1 MCYAPL
7 AAVALHRI
15 SCGDVRAFRAF
26 PLVPL
31 PVAGLHLGA
40 LSALA
45 VAQPLFD
52 LISKNPDFL
61 AARALIGW
69 QVVSLGLALVLV
81 PPLLALGVEALSG
94 LVSRALR
101 VVVHLFFVAL
111 FVALIAM
118 QALNDFAP
126 RAGSA
131 LLIAVAAIL
140 GTASATGYARTNG
153 LRSFVTVLSPAPA
166 IFLAI
171 FLFFSP
177 VSDLTFASGSADTAD
192 VSSSV
197 PVVMVVFDEVS
208 TISFEDSRERID
220 PVLYPNLAALARDGT
235 WFRYATAPTDM
246 TGTATPTILTGKIAK
261 RHHPPILSNY
271 PRNLFTLLG
280 RSYRMKVSQ
289 EATDLCPR
297 DLCEDASGESAAAR
311 DRALASDLG
320 LVYLHVIA
328 PEGIEQDLPSVSDTL
343 GNFGSD
349 TGTTKAE
356 GSPGH
361 TGHEEVLHELGGGR
375 PTRFENFVRSIDRT
389 ARPTL
394 YYKHSLLP
402 HVPFQYFPDGH
413 RYRTEPHDAIP
424 GLVEAPSWDNDYLLQ
439 QAYQRH
445 LLQAGFADRLLGT
458 LLRRLHE
465 KHLYERALI
474 VVTADNGE
482 SFLTHTNRHLATPA
496 TVEDIADTPLFIKRP
511 FEHSGHVS
519 DRHVRTEDIL
529 PTIAD
534 VLGVH
539 MPWRVD
545 GVSVFDRSA
554 SIPSNVEVYQRSGRK
569 LTLTLRE
576 FKRRIRASLRRKTT
590 LFGSN
595 GRPPGLFGI
604 GPNAGLIGRTIRDQP
619 RGAANAVINGAGD
632 YSSVHLSSDFLPA
645 QLTGTIHAPDRA
657 RTLDLAV
664 ALNGRIVA
672 VGQSF
677 TLAGND
683 VENFSIM
690 LPESAFR
697 EGRNSVELLS
707 VTANGG
713 ALRLASLA
721 HAG

>member
-1 MCYAPL
+1 
-7 AAVALHRI
+7 
-15 SCGDVRAFRAF
+15 
-26 PLVPL
+26 VPL
-31 PVAGLHLGA
+31 SLAGLHLGA

-61 AARALIGW
+61 VARALIGW
-69 QVVSLGLALVLV
+69 QVVGLGLVLVLV
-81 PPLLALGVEALSG
+81 PPVLALGVEALVG
-94 LVSRALR
+94 LASRPLR
-101 VVVHLFFVAL
+101 AVVHLLFVAL
-111 FVALIAM
+111 FVALFAI
-118 QALNDFAP
+118 QALKDIAP
-126 RAGSA
+126 DASSGV
-131 LLIAVAAIL
+131 LILIASSIGVVAAIAY
-140 GTASATGYARTNG
+140 GRASG
-153 LRSFVTVLSPAPA
+153 LRSFVTVLSPVPA
-166 IFLAI
+166 VFLAI

-177 VSDLTFASGSADTAD
+177 VSDLTFASGTAQTAN
-192 VSSSV
+192 VSSHV

-208 TISFEDSRERID
+208 TIAFEDRKERID
-220 PVLYPNLAALARDGT
+220 PVLYPNLAALAKDAT

-246 TGTATPTILTGKIAK
+246 TGTATPTILTGSVAE
-261 RHHPPILSNY
+261 RYHPPILSSY
-271 PRNLFTLLG
+271 PHNLFTLLG
-280 RSYRMKVSQ
+280 GRYRMKVSQ

-328 PEGIEQDLPSVSDTL
+328 PGGIERGLPSVSDTL
-343 GNFGSD
+343 GNFGAD
-349 TGTTKAE
+349 TGTANTP

-361 TGHEEVLHELGGGR
+361 TGHVEVLHELGGGR
-375 PTRFENFVRSIDRT
+375 PARFESFVGSIDRT
-389 ARPTL
+389 SRPTL

-413 RYRTEPHDAIP
+413 RYRKEPHDVIP
-424 GLVEAPSWDNDYLLQ
+424 GLVDAPSWDNDYLLQ

-465 KHLYERALI
+465 KNLYDRALI

-482 SFLTHTNRHLATPA
+482 SFLHRGANRHLATPG

-511 FEHSGHVS
+511 FEHSGRIS

-534 VLGVH
+534 VLGIH

-545 GVSVFDRSA
+545 GESVFDRSA
-554 SIPSNVEVYQRSGRK
+554 QIPSTVDVYMRSGRR
-569 LTLTLRE
+569 LTLAMPD
-576 FKRRIRASLRRKTT
+576 FKRRIRASLERKIS
-590 LFGSN
+590 LFGEH
-595 GRPPGLFGI
+595 GEPPGLFGI
-604 GPNAGLIGRTIRDQP
+604 GPHPELIGRTVTSIP
-619 RGAANAVINGAGD
+619 PAAFSADIDDAAA
-632 YSSVHLSSDFLPA
+632 YSSVKLRSDFLPA
-645 QLTGTIHAPDRA
+645 QLTGTIHDPGPSHAH
-657 RTLDLAV
+657 DLAA

-677 TLAGND
+677 RLAGSD
-683 VENFSIM
+683 AEHFSIM

-697 EGRNSVELLS
+697 EGPNSVELLS
-707 VTANGG
+707 VTDDGG
-713 ALRLASLA
+713 SLRLVAR
-721 HAG
+721 H

>member
-1 MCYAPL
+1 VVPL
-7 AAVALHRI
+7 ATAA
-15 SCGDVRAFRAF
+15 
-26 PLVPL
+26 
-31 PVAGLHLGA
+31 LHLGA

-45 VAQPLFD
+45 IAQPLFD
-52 LISKNPDFL
+52 LISKNPDLL

-69 QVVSLGLALVLV
+69 QVVALGLVLVLV
-81 PPLLALGVEALSG
+81 PPLVALGVEALAG
-94 LVSRALR
+94 LASRPLRALL
-101 VVVHLFFVAL
+101 HLL
-111 FVALIAM
+111 FVALLVALIAI
-118 QALNDFAP
+118 QALKDIAP
-126 RAGSA
+126 SAGTA
-131 LLIAVAAIL
+131 VLIVAAAIL
-140 GTASATGYARTNG
+140 GLVAAAGYARASG
-153 LRSFVTVLSPAPA
+153 LRFFVTVLSPAPA

-177 VSDLTFASGSADTAD
+177 VSDLTFASGSAETAN
-192 VSSSV
+192 VSSRV

-208 TISFEDSRERID
+208 TIAFEDARERID

-246 TGTATPTILTGKIAK
+246 TGTATPTILTGTVAK
-261 RHHPPILSNY
+261 RHHPPILSSY

-280 RSYRMKVSQ
+280 RHYRMKVSQ

-328 PEGIEQDLPSVSDTL
+328 PEGIERNLPSVSDTL
-343 GNFGSD
+343 GNFGAD
-349 TGTTKAE
+349 TGTTTAE

-361 TGHEEVLHELGGGR
+361 TGHREVLHELSGGR
-375 PTRFENFVRSIDRT
+375 PARFENFVRSVDRT

-413 RYRTEPHDAIP
+413 RYRTQPHEMLP
-424 GLVEAPSWDNDYLLQ
+424 GLVDAPSWGNGYLLR

-465 KHLYERALI
+465 KRLYDRALI

-482 SFLTHTNRHLATPA
+482 SFLHHASRHLATPE

-511 FEHSGHVS
+511 FQHSGRIS

-534 VLGVH
+534 VLGIR

-545 GVSVFDRSA
+545 GASIFDRSA
-554 SIPSNVEVYQRSGRK
+554 HIPSNVEVYERSGRK
-569 LTLTLRE
+569 LSLSLPE
-576 FKRRIRASLRRKTT
+576 FKRRIRASLERKIH

-595 GRPPGLFGI
+595 GRPPGLFRI
-604 GPNAGLIGRTIRDQP
+604 GPHPELIGRPVAGLP
-619 RGAANAVINGAGD
+619 RAPVRADINEPDTYA
-632 YSSVHLSSDFLPA
+632 SVHLRSDFLPA
-645 QLTGTIHAPDRA
+645 HLTGTIHRRGGPRV
-657 RTLDLAV
+657 LDLAA

-677 TLAGND
+677 RLGGNKD
-683 VENFSIM
+683 ENFSIL
-690 LPESAFR
+690 LPEGAFR
-697 EGRNSVELLS
+697 EGANRVQLLS
-707 VTANGG
+707 VTDEGG
-713 ALRLASLA
+713 ALRLASI
-721 HAG
+721 AGAG

>member
-1 MCYAPL
+1 VP
-7 AAVALHRI
+7 
-15 SCGDVRAFRAF
+15 AFRA
-26 PLVPL
+26 PSVVPL
-31 PVAGLHLGA
+31 SKAALHLGA

-45 VAQPLFD
+45 IAQPLFD

-61 AARALIGW
+61 AARRLIGW
-69 QVVSLGLALVLV
+69 EVAALGVVLVLL
-81 PPLLALGVEALSG
+81 PPLLAVGLEALAG
-94 LVSRALR
+94 LASRTLR
-101 VVVHLFFVAL
+101 AIIHLLFVGL
-111 FVALIAM
+111 LVALIVI
-118 QALNDFAP
+118 QGLKDVAP
-126 RAGSA
+126 SAGSA
-131 LLIAVAAIL
+131 GLIAAAAIL
-140 GTASATGYARTNG
+140 GLAAAAGYARASG

-166 IFLAI
+166 VFLAI

-177 VSDLTFASGSADTAD
+177 VSELTFASGSAETAN
-192 VSSSV
+192 VSSRV

-208 TISFEDSRERID
+208 TIAFEDARERID

-246 TGTATPTILTGKIAK
+246 TGTATPTILTGTVAK
-261 RHHPPILSNY
+261 RHHPPILSSY

-280 RSYRMKVSQ
+280 RQYRMKVSQ

-328 PEGIEQDLPSVSDTL
+328 PGGIERDLPSVSDTVA
-343 GNFGSD
+343 GFGAD
-349 TGTTKAE
+349 TGTTTAE
-356 GSPGH
+356 GSSGH
-361 TGHEEVLHELGGGR
+361 TGHREVLHELSGGR
-375 PTRFENFVRSIDRT
+375 PARFENFVRSIDRT

-413 RYRTEPHDAIP
+413 RYRAQPHEVLP
-424 GLVEAPSWDNDYLLQ
+424 GLVDAPSWDNDYLLQ

-465 KHLYERALI
+465 KRLYDRALI

-482 SFLTHTNRHLATPA
+482 SFLHHASRHLATPA

-511 FEHSGHVS
+511 FQHSGRIS

-534 VLGVH
+534 MLGIR
-539 MPWRVD
+539 MPWPVD
-545 GVSVFDRSA
+545 GASIFDRSA
-554 SIPSNVEVYQRSGRK
+554 RIPSNIEVYQRSGRK
-569 LTLTLRE
+569 LTLSLPE
-576 FKRRIRASLRRKTT
+576 FKRRIRASLERKIR

-595 GRPPGLFGI
+595 GRPPGLFAI
-604 GPNAGLIGRTIRDQP
+604 GPHPELIGRTDAGLP
-619 RGAANAVINGAGD
+619 RAPVGAEINAAD
-632 YSSVHLSSDFLPA
+632 AYSSVHLRSDFLPA
-645 QLTGTIHAPDRA
+645 HLTGTIDSAGRPGQR
-657 RTLDLAV
+657 DLAV

-672 VGQSF
+672 VGKTF
-677 TLAGND
+677 TLAGD
-683 VENFSIM
+683 HSENFSIL

-697 EGRNSVELLS
+697 EGANRVELLS
-707 VTANGG
+707 VTDQGG
-713 ALRLASLA
+713 ALRLATIA
-721 HAG
+721 RAG

>member
-1 MCYAPL
+1 
-7 AAVALHRI
+7 
-15 SCGDVRAFRAF
+15 VRAFRA
-26 PLVPL
+26 PSVVSL
-31 PVAGLHLGA
+31 PRAALHLGA

-45 VAQPLFD
+45 IAQPLFD

-61 AARALIGW
+61 AARALIGS
-69 QVVSLGLALVLV
+69 QVVALGLVLVLV
-81 PPLLALGVEALSG
+81 PPLLALGVEALAG
-94 LVSRALR
+94 LASRPVRA
-101 VVVHLFFVAL
+101 VMHLLFVGL
-111 FVALIAM
+111 LVALIVI
-118 QALNDFAP
+118 QALKDVAP
-126 RAGSA
+126 GAGSA
-131 LLIAVAAIL
+131 GLIAAAAIL
-140 GTASATGYARTNG
+140 GLAAAAGYARLSG

-166 IFLAI
+166 VFLAL

-177 VSDLTFASGSADTAD
+177 VNDLTFASGSAETAN
-192 VSSSV
+192 VSSRV

-208 TISFEDSRERID
+208 TIAFEDARERID
-220 PVLYPNLAALARDGT
+220 PTLYPNLAALARDGT

-246 TGTATPTILTGKIAK
+246 TGTATPTILTGTVAK
-261 RHHPPILSNY
+261 RHHPPILASY

-280 RSYRMKVSQ
+280 RRYRMKVSQ

-297 DLCEDASGESAAAR
+297 DLCEDAGGESAAAR

-328 PEGIEQDLPSVSDTL
+328 PRGIERELPSVSDTVA
-343 GNFGSD
+343 GFGAD
-349 TGTTKAE
+349 AGTTTAE
-356 GSPGH
+356 GSSGH
-361 TGHEEVLHELGGGR
+361 TGHREVLHELGGGR
-375 PTRFENFVRSIDRT
+375 PARFENFVRSVDRT

-413 RYRTEPHDAIP
+413 RYRTQPHEVLP
-424 GLVEAPSWDNDYLLQ
+424 GLADAPSWDNDYLLQ

-465 KHLYERALI
+465 KRLYDRALI

-482 SFLTHTNRHLATPA
+482 SFLHHASRHLATPQ

-511 FEHSGHVS
+511 FQHSGRIS

-534 VLGVH
+534 VLGIR
-539 MPWRVD
+539 MPWPVD
-545 GVSVFDRSA
+545 GASIFDRSA
-554 SIPSNVEVYQRSGRK
+554 RIPSAVEVYQRSGRR
-569 LTLTLRE
+569 LTLSLPE
-576 FKRRIRASLRRKTT
+576 FKRRIRASLERKIR

-595 GRPPGLFGI
+595 GRPPGLFAI
-604 GPNAGLIGRTIRDQP
+604 GPHPELIGRTAAGLP
-619 RGAANAVINGAGD
+619 RAPVSAEINGAGA
-632 YSSVHLSSDFLPA
+632 YSTVHLRSDFLPA
-645 QLTGTIHAPDRA
+645 HLTGTIHHPGGPRV
-657 RTLDLAV
+657 RDLAA

-677 TLAGND
+677 TLTGNQA
-683 VENFSIM
+683 ENFSIL

-697 EGRNSVELLS
+697 EGANRVELLS
-707 VTANGG
+707 VKDEGG
-713 ALRLASLA
+713 ALRLASIA
-721 HAG
+721 RAG

>member
-1 MCYAPL
+1 MPALRAPSVL
-7 AAVALHRI
+7 GLPTAA
-15 SCGDVRAFRAF
+15 
-26 PLVPL
+26 
-31 PVAGLHLGA
+31 LHLGA

-45 VAQPLFD
+45 IAQPLFD

-69 QVVSLGLALVLV
+69 QVVALGLVLVLV
-81 PPLLALGVEALSG
+81 PPLLAVGVEALAG
-94 LVSRALR
+94 LASRPLRAVLHLLFMALL
-101 VVVHLFFVAL
+101 VT
-111 FVALIAM
+111 LIAI
-118 QALNDFAP
+118 QALKDIAP
-126 RAGSA
+126 SAGTA
-131 LLIAVAAIL
+131 VLIAVAAIIGL
-140 GTASATGYARTNG
+140 AAAAGYARASG

-166 IFLAI
+166 VFLAI

-177 VSDLTFASGSADTAD
+177 VNDLTFASGSAETAN
-192 VSSSV
+192 VSSRV

-208 TISFEDSRERID
+208 TIAFEDARERID
-220 PVLYPNLAALARDGT
+220 PVLYPNLAALARDST
-235 WFRYATAPTDM
+235 WFPYATAPTDL
-246 TGTATPTILTGKIAK
+246 TGTATPTILTGTLAK
-261 RHHPPILSNY
+261 RHHPPILSSY

-280 RSYRMKVSQ
+280 GRYRMKVSQ

-328 PEGIEQDLPSVSDTL
+328 PEGIERDLPSVSDTL
-343 GNFGSD
+343 GNFGAD

-361 TGHEEVLHELGGGR
+361 TGHQEVLHELGGGR
-375 PTRFENFVRSIDRT
+375 PARFENFVRSIDRT

-413 RYRTEPHDAIP
+413 RYRTQPHEALP
-424 GLVEAPSWDNDYLLQ
+424 GLVDAPSWGNEYLLQ

-465 KHLYERALI
+465 ERLYDRALI

-482 SFLTHTNRHLATPA
+482 SFLHHASRHLATPE

-511 FEHSGHVS
+511 FEHSGLIS

-529 PTIAD
+529 PTIAY
-534 VLGVH
+534 VLGIR

-545 GVSVFDRSA
+545 GVSIFDRA
-554 SIPSNVEVYQRSGRK
+554 AHIPSNVEVYERSGRK
-569 LTLTLRE
+569 LTLSLRE
-576 FKRRIRASLRRKTT
+576 FKRRVHASLKRKIRV
-590 LFGSN
+590 FGAN

-604 GPNAGLIGRTIRDQP
+604 GPHPELIGRPVAGLP
-619 RGAANAVINGAGD
+619 RASVRAEINGAGA
-632 YSSVHLSSDFLPA
+632 YSSVHLRSDFLPA
-645 QLTGTIHAPDRA
+645 QLNGTIHAAGGPRV
-657 RTLDLAV
+657 RDLAA

-677 TLAGND
+677 TLAGSD
-683 VENFSIM
+683 AENFSIL
-690 LPESAFR
+690 LPESAFL
-697 EGRNSVELLS
+697 EGTNRVQLLV
-707 VTANGG
+707 VTDDGG
-713 ALRLASLA
+713 PLRLASLA
-721 HAG
+721 RAG

>member
-1 MCYAPL
+1 
-7 AAVALHRI
+7 
-15 SCGDVRAFRAF
+15 VRAFRA
-26 PLVPL
+26 PSVVPL
-31 PVAGLHLGA
+31 PVAALHLGA

-61 AARALIGW
+61 AARTLIGW
-69 QVVSLGLALVLV
+69 QVVALGLVLV
-81 PPLLALGVEALSG
+81 LLPPLLALGLEALAG
-94 LVSRALR
+94 LASRPVRAVL
-101 VVVHLFFVAL
+101 HLFFVAL
-111 FVALIAM
+111 LVALIAI
-118 QALNDFAP
+118 QALKDIAP
-126 RAGSA
+126 LVGSEV
-131 LLIAVAAIL
+131 LIAVAAIL
-140 GTASATGYARTNG
+140 GIAAATGYARASG
-153 LRSFVTVLSPAPA
+153 LRFFVTVLSPAPA
-166 IFLAI
+166 LFLAI
-171 FLFFSP
+171 FLLFSP
-177 VSDLTFASGSADTAD
+177 VSDLTFASGSAETAH

-208 TISFEDSRERID
+208 TIAFEDDRERID
-220 PVLYPNLAALARDGT
+220 PVLYPNLAALARDAT
-235 WFRYATAPTDM
+235 WFRYATAPTDL
-246 TGTATPTILTGKIAK
+246 TGTATPTILTGAIAE
-261 RHHPPILSNY
+261 RHHPPILSSY

-328 PEGIEQDLPSVSDTL
+328 PEGIERDLPSVSDTL
-343 GNFGSD
+343 GNFGAD
-349 TGTTKAE
+349 TGATEAE

-361 TGHEEVLHELGGGR
+361 TGHQEVLHELGGGR
-375 PTRFENFVRSIDRT
+375 PARFENFVRSIDRT

-413 RYRTEPHDAIP
+413 RYRTEPHEPIP
-424 GLVEAPSWDNDYLLQ
+424 GLVDAPSWRNDYLLQ

-465 KHLYERALI
+465 KHLYDRALI
-474 VVTADNGE
+474 IVTADNGE
-482 SFLTHTNRHLATPA
+482 SFLHPASRHLATPR

-511 FEHSGHVS
+511 FQQTGRIS

-534 VLGVH
+534 VLGIH

-545 GVSVFDRSA
+545 GVSIFDRSA
-554 SIPSNVEVYQRSGRK
+554 DIPSNVEVYERSGRK
-569 LTLTLRE
+569 LTLSLRD
-576 FKRRIRASLRRKTT
+576 FKRRIRASLKRKIR
-590 LFGSN
+590 LFGEH

-604 GPNAGLIGRTIRDQP
+604 GPHPELIGRTIAGLP
-619 RGAANAVINGAGD
+619 HTPVSGEINAADA
-632 YSSVHLSSDFLPA
+632 YSSVHLRSDFLPA
-645 QLTGTIHAPDRA
+645 QLTGTIHRPGGPRV
-657 RTLDLAV
+657 LDLAA

-677 TLAGND
+677 MMAGD
-683 VENFSIM
+683 DTENFSIL

-697 EGRNSVELLS
+697 EGRNRVELLS
-707 VTANGG
+707 VTDDGG
-713 ALRLASLA
+713 AVRLASVA
-721 HAG
+721 RAG

>member
-1 MCYAPL
+1 VP
-7 AAVALHRI
+7 
-15 SCGDVRAFRAF
+15 AFRA
-26 PLVPL
+26 PSVVPL
-31 PVAGLHLGA
+31 SKAALHLGA

-45 VAQPLFD
+45 IAQPLFD

-61 AARALIGW
+61 AARRLIGW
-69 QVVSLGLALVLV
+69 EVAALGVVLVLL
-81 PPLLALGVEALSG
+81 PPLLAVGLEALAG
-94 LVSRALR
+94 LASRTLR
-101 VVVHLFFVAL
+101 AIIHLL
-111 FVALIAM
+111 FVALLVALIAI
-118 QALNDFAP
+118 QALKDIAP
-126 RAGSA
+126 SAGSA
-131 LLIAVAAIL
+131 VLMAVAAIL
-140 GTASATGYARTNG
+140 GLAAAAGYARLSG

-177 VSDLTFASGSADTAD
+177 VSELTFASGSAETAN
-192 VSSSV
+192 VSSRV

-208 TISFEDSRERID
+208 TIAFEDARERID

-246 TGTATPTILTGKIAK
+246 TGTATPTILTGTVAK
-261 RHHPPILSNY
+261 RHHPPILSSY

-280 RSYRMKVSQ
+280 RQYRMKVSQ

-328 PEGIEQDLPSVSDTL
+328 PGGIERDLPSVSDTVA
-343 GNFGSD
+343 GFGAD
-349 TGTTKAE
+349 TGTTTAE
-356 GSPGH
+356 GSSGH
-361 TGHEEVLHELGGGR
+361 TGHREVLHELSGGR
-375 PTRFENFVRSIDRT
+375 PARFENFVRSIDRT

-413 RYRTEPHDAIP
+413 RYRAQPHEVLP
-424 GLVEAPSWDNDYLLQ
+424 GLVDAPSWDNDYLLQ

-465 KHLYERALI
+465 KRLYDRALI

-482 SFLTHTNRHLATPA
+482 SFLHHASRHLATPA

-511 FEHSGHVS
+511 FQHSGRIS

-534 VLGVH
+534 MLGIR
-539 MPWRVD
+539 MPWPVD
-545 GVSVFDRSA
+545 GASIFDRSA
-554 SIPSNVEVYQRSGRK
+554 RIPSNIEVYQRSGRK
-569 LTLTLRE
+569 LTLSLPE
-576 FKRRIRASLRRKTT
+576 FKRRIRASLERKIR

-595 GRPPGLFGI
+595 GRPPGLFAI
-604 GPNAGLIGRTIRDQP
+604 GPHPELIGRTDAGLP
-619 RGAANAVINGAGD
+619 RAPVGAEINAAD
-632 YSSVHLSSDFLPA
+632 AYSSVHLRSDFLPA
-645 QLTGTIHAPDRA
+645 HLTGTIDSAGRPGQR
-657 RTLDLAV
+657 DLAV

-672 VGQSF
+672 VGKTF
-677 TLAGND
+677 TLAGD
-683 VENFSIM
+683 HSENFSIL

-697 EGRNSVELLS
+697 EGANRVELLS
-707 VTANGG
+707 VTDQGG
-713 ALRLASLA
+713 ALRLATIA
-721 HAG
+721 RAG